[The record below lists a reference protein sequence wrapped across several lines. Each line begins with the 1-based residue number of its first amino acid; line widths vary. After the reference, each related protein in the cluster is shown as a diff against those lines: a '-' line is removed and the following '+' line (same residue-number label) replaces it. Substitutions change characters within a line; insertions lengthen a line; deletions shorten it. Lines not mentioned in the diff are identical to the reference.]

1 MLVFEIFKE
10 KMSIFAVKHV
20 FFAEKLWRY
29 VTVARR
35 YLNAKDI
42 SRH

>member
-1 MLVFEIFKE
+1 M
-10 KMSIFAVKHV
+10 KHI
-20 FFAEKLWRY
+20 FFAEKIWRY

-35 YLNAKDI
+35 FENAKDI